1 MNVVV
6 QLLSGA
12 WVFVT
17 PRTVALKVSLSSTIS
32 WSLFEFLSFESLMS
46 TNHLILCCALLLLP
60 LIFPLIRVFSNESTL
75 HIRRSK
81 YLRFS
86 ISLSSG
92 YSGLIFL
99 KFSSVA
105 QSHPTL
111 CDTMDCSMPGFSV
124 HHQPSELA
132 QCMSIKWWCYPT
144 ISSSVVPF
152 SCLQSLSL
160 SFQWVF
166 RTDFLCDWL
175 VWSPCSRR
183 DSQEF
188 SQTPQLKSVNTEVLG
203 FLYGLSVTSIHD
215 YWKNHSFDYMDLCWQ
230 SNVSAF

>member
-46 TNHLILCCALLLLP
+46 TNHLILCCPLLLLP
-60 LIFPLIRVFSNESTL
+60 LIFPLLRVFSNESTL

-99 KFSSVA
+99 KFSSVP

-111 CDTMDCSMPGFSV
+111 CDTMDCSMTVFSV
-124 HHQPSELA
+124 YHQPSDLA
-132 QCMSIKWWCYPT
+132 QMHVNQMVMLSNHFILCRSLLLPSIFGSFFPMSIQDRFPSWLT
-144 ISSSVVPF
+144 SLIS
-152 SCLQSLSL
+152 LQSKGLSRVCSNTTAQQRQYWGAQLSL
-160 SFQWVF
+160 WSKCHIH
-166 RTDFLCDWL
+166 TWL
-175 VWSPCSRR
+175 LEKP
-183 DSQEF
+183 
-188 SQTPQLKSVNTEVLG
+188 
-203 FLYGLSVTSIHD
+203 
-215 YWKNHSFDYMDLCWQ
+215 
-230 SNVSAF
+230 

>member
-1 MNVVV
+1 MNAVV

-105 QSHPTL
+105 QAHPTL

-132 QCMSIKWWCYPT
+132 QMHVNQMVMLSNHLILCRSLLLPSIFGSFFPMSIQDRFSLWLT
-144 ISSSVVPF
+144 SLIS
-152 SCLQSLSL
+152 LQSKGLSRVFSNTTAQKRQYWGAWLSL
-160 SFQWVF
+160 WSECHIH
-166 RTDFLCDWL
+166 TWL
-175 VWSPCSRR
+175 LEKP
-183 DSQEF
+183 
-188 SQTPQLKSVNTEVLG
+188 
-203 FLYGLSVTSIHD
+203 
-215 YWKNHSFDYMDLCWQ
+215 
-230 SNVSAF
+230 